1 MKKNRKLLSLTALSL
16 ALSTA
21 VIGNSAT
28 VLAADSE
35 NRYAPLGIRL
45 NSFYVFPVL
54 EFGIS
59 HDDNIFRLPE
69 QNGRTTGA
77 FVDGPV
83 SDNILTTVGSVT
95 VNSDWSRHALDGKAV
110 IDLGKFDEFSGEDYS
125 NYDFGVSGKL
135 DVKRGSY
142 FTGKTGFRRTDEDRN
157 SVEDRE
163 VDPGASAE
171 EIFGIEPTSLSAQ
184 YVGVGFDYKPAR
196 LGVSLDL
203 DYKTLDYDDVTNA
216 FNGNVDNDDR
226 DRTLVDALLRIS
238 YEVRPKR
245 SIYIEGNVDSVDYD
259 QQFDSSGIERSSDGF
274 QSAIGMNFDLS
285 NLLLGDVYIGHVD
298 RDYGSPTQ
306 SDIDSTSAGANLKW
320 FPTRLTSIDFEFSQ
334 NIEEST
340 EASVSG
346 YVSTVSRL
354 GIKHE
359 LKRNIIL
366 SLGFDYTENEF
377 TQNEPNQKEL
387 EEITGYD
394 LGGTYLI
401 SRLLSTSLNFRH
413 ETRDSDIEIQEY
425 ENDRV
430 TFNVRVHW

>member
-16 ALSTA
+16 GLSTA

-298 RDYGSPTQ
+298 RDYDNPTQ

-320 FPTRLTSIDFEFSQ
+320 FPTRLT
-334 NIEEST
+334 
-340 EASVSG
+340 
-346 YVSTVSRL
+346 
-354 GIKHE
+354 
-359 LKRNIIL
+359 L
-366 SLGFDYTENEF
+366 SL
-377 TQNEPNQKEL
+377 
-387 EEITGYD
+387 IH
-394 LGGTYLI
+394 I
-401 SRLLSTSLNFRH
+401 
-413 ETRDSDIEIQEY
+413 
-425 ENDRV
+425 
-430 TFNVRVHW
+430 